1 MITVAFAKF
10 CLSVNTV
17 TVYSPFETNTLS
29 ASIGINENSPSD
41 ENVFLLS
48 GFSPLGPLIT
58 DVNNIFS
65 ASLIVP
71 EIVNL
76 SSMLN
81 VSGSIVAKSTSA

>member
-1 MITVAFAKF
+1 MAFAKF

-17 TVYSPFETNTLS
+17 IVYSPLDIKIFF
-29 ASIGINENSPSD
+29 ASIGINENFPSS
-41 ENVFLLS
+41 EKVFLLS

-58 DVNNIFS
+58 AVSNIFS

-76 SSMLN
+76 SSIVN
-81 VSGSIVAKSTSA
+81 VSGLIFTISTSA